1 VKDISSLLITK
12 NTQYVENVTTQPPHF
27 EIKHLPKNCI
37 NRPNIKDLSMHK
49 VPTRVHPWGVNLI
62 VYKVPTR
69 VHPWGV
75 NLIVVIP
82 KNWDCNFK
90 DFSLCVRKVD
100 WMLHT
105 YVVIGSWCILVTL
118 DGRIV

>member
-62 VYKVPTR
+62 V
-69 VHPWGV
+69 
-75 NLIVVIP
+75 VIP